1 MFRTKLLVAC
11 TFVATFAMFVGTA
24 AAQAPAAAA
33 GTPNVYNVDY
43 FANANTSGSPDG
55 TLRIINPGLSGGN
68 LCADIYV
75 FDTNEEMSECCSCTT
90 TPDGLLTLSVNND
103 LTSNP
108 LTGPPLLTNGVIKIV
123 SAATSG
129 GLCPVPTAPSPSPTL
144 REWTTHIQT
153 GGVIT
158 ENPTQEASLSL
169 AEGKALA
176 GQCTAIVKDGSG
188 HGICANS
195 AALSAICN
203 N

>member
-1 MFRTKLLVAC
+1 M
-11 TFVATFAMFVGTA
+11 
-24 AAQAPAAAA
+24 
-33 GTPNVYNVDY
+33 
-43 FANANTSGSPDG
+43 
-55 TLRIINPGLSGGN
+55 
-68 LCADIYV
+68 
-75 FDTNEEMSECCSCTT
+75 
-90 TPDGLLTLSVNND
+90 TPDGLLTLTVNND

-108 LTGPPLLTNGVIKIV
+108 LTGVVLNTGVIKIV

-129 GLCPVPTAPSPSPTL
+129 GLCPVPTVPSPVATL

-153 GGVIT
+153 GGTIT
-158 ENPTQEASLSL
+158 ENPSQEASLSL

-176 GQCTAIVKDGSG
+176 GQCSAIVKDGSG